1 MRSSGWALGAN
12 ISFVISGTPPD
23 FSVAWRA
30 LSGACQHFSTP
41 PGFAPP
47 RCPNTRCSDV
57 VYAATNG
64 RGLVAGTDLAGGPGP
79 IGVGRCSLSRWSP
92 GYMNYALSRFS
103 EVRLVLLRR
112 VCGLLFFLYSLQTFD
127 LLEGEAHYAAV
138 LALVLKVDCL
148 LVVVDED
155 LRRHPAAVV
164 EPLCPLR
171 DVFVLYLLG
180 LLAHPFAPCLA
191 SDSLP
196 RRGSIYSSER
206 GLETVSDVE

>member
-64 RGLVAGTDLAGGPGP
+64 RGLVVGTDLAGGPGP
-79 IGVGRCSLSRWSP
+79 IGPARCGLSRH
-92 GYMNYALSRFS
+92 REF
-103 EVRLVLLRR
+103 RLYGVLGS
-112 VCGLLFFLYSLQTFD
+112 CGFFLLPDNGDWARGVTDHGLRYVSHQRRPYPSLP
-127 LLEGEAHYAAV
+127 
-138 LALVLKVDCL
+138 
-148 LVVVDED
+148 
-155 LRRHPAAVV
+155 PAAHHYR
-164 EPLCPLR
+164 PGTHA
-171 DVFVLYLLG
+171 LG
-180 LLAHPFAPCLA
+180 QVDAQ
-191 SDSLP
+191 
-196 RRGSIYSSER
+196 RQI
-206 GLETVSDVE
+206 T